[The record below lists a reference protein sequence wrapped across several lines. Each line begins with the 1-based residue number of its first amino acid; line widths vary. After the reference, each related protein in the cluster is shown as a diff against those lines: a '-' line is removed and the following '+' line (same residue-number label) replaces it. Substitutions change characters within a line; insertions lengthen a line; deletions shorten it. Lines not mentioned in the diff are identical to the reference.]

1 MGCGG
6 RAAPRSRTSL
16 ALDFLDDF
24 LDPVLGLPL
33 GAADVLPHRAL
44 RALDLAFGLEL
55 GIVQELARL
64 VLHVAFRLLGLALD
78 LVAIHRVLLA
88 RSNARRDQGC
98 NATATECRNAVERC
112 ALRHSVTI

>member
-6 RAAPRSRTSL
+6 RAVPRSRTSL

-88 RSNARRDQGC
+88 RRFIGSSSRAATRAEIKGATRRPPNA
-98 NATATECRNAVERC
+98 A
-112 ALRHSVTI
+112 